1 MAKQRIAYVTSH
13 FPPQVGGVETHV
25 SHLATE
31 VAAIGWET
39 EVLVPQPLTGAAPLE
54 RIEGVLVRRFTLTLR
69 SRAYPVSYELL
80 RFLRAQ
86 DTHYDVV
93 HAHNY
98 HGLPALMAALSGH
111 RPLVFTP
118 HYHGTGHSHIARV
131 LHYPYRPLG
140 RILFARA
147 DAVIAVS
154 AAEAALVVRDFPG
167 VEEKIAV
174 IGNGVE
180 TDAIVAADPFEVP
193 GRILLSVG
201 RLENYKG
208 VDRALAALSV
218 LPADFALQVVG
229 DGPAK
234 DSLVRL
240 ADELGLSA
248 RVTFAGHLPEGE
260 VHRWLRTADVLIS
273 MSERESF
280 GITLAEAAVSGA
292 GVVASD
298 IPAHREL
305 ASHVGDGRI
314 RLVPRDGGLDR
325 IAAAVLAA
333 ADDVRTPALRAALS
347 WREVAERSVAIYRR
361 LCGIGP

>member
-1 MAKQRIAYVTSH
+1 MPRIAYVTSH

-31 VAAIGWET
+31 VAAMGWET
-39 EVLVPQPLTGAAPLE
+39 EVLVPQPLTAAAPLE
-54 RIEGVLVRRFTLTLR
+54 RIEGVLVRRFALTLR
-69 SRAYPVSYELL
+69 SRAFPASRELL
-80 RFLRAQ
+80 RFLRAP
-86 DTHYDVV
+86 DTPYDIV

-118 HYHGTGHSHIARV
+118 HYHGTGHSRVARI
-131 LHYPYRPLG
+131 LHHPYRPLG
-140 RILFARA
+140 RLLFARA

-154 AAEAALVVRDFPG
+154 AAEAALIVRNFPE
-167 VEEKIAV
+167 VEDRITV
-174 IGNGVE
+174 IGNGIE

-193 GRILLSVG
+193 ERILLSIG
-201 RLENYKG
+201 RLEDYKG
-208 VDRALAALSV
+208 VDRALAALSA
-218 LPADFALQVVG
+218 LPVDFALQVVG

-234 DSLVRL
+234 DRLERL

-248 RVTFAGHLPEGE
+248 RVTFAGHLPEE
-260 VHRWLRTADVLIS
+260 DVRRWLRTADVLIS
-273 MSERESF
+273 MSEREAF

-305 ASHVGDGRI
+305 ASHVGGARI
-314 RLVPRDGGLDR
+314 RLMPLDAEPDR
-325 IAAAVLAA
+325 IAAAILAA
-333 ADDVRTPALRAALS
+333 ADDDRTPALHAALS

-361 LCGIGP
+361 LCGRCI